1 MIGDARVIRGLAVA
15 LLTLGSVAAFVPA
28 ARSANL
34 LEVRAE
40 LDRREMGIGETALLT
55 LTIIAE
61 GVDVPPV
68 DLPPIAGA
76 DVKRQGESQGLS
88 WVNGRVIR
96 TLTIAFRVTPNAVGT
111 VTIPA
116 VRVESQGMVAE
127 STPMALRV
135 GKTPPPVQGGT
146 PELFARL
153 SLDKRRAYWNENVT
167 ARFTIYSR
175 VRLDGA
181 PAWDPP
187 DAPGFWT
194 EVLGSPRTQRVTING
209 VEYDA
214 TELRV
219 SYFPTRTGRL
229 VIGPGRVHL
238 RVVRRV
244 VSPDPWSAL
253 GLPETEIQ
261 EGALVTEQGE
271 VEVLPLPP
279 NAPATFR
286 GAVGSFEMDVRV
298 DRSTV
303 NAGEPVTVVTVL
315 RGEGNLG
322 SAGDPE
328 VSASHPARSYA
339 AGATTT
345 LDRTGNRLRGQR
357 RREVTLVPE
366 APGRFAILPVRFS
379 WFDPEDRRYR
389 TQVSDTIRV
398 VVRASAADTD
408 SLRPAMPT
416 GPVAALRSEPGRRGR
431 LTLEPPA
438 ASSAI
443 AIASLIAYAGAL
455 VSRRVRARLERDPRR
470 RRIAALESLVEDLH
484 ALAGADVAAGPAAIR
499 IGALV
504 RRALGVRY
512 DIDVEGRPVE
522 EAFERA
528 HAAGASP
535 EELAEVARILDALDH
550 LAFAPPGSADRKELP
565 GREAAERLVRRYR
578 EELA

>member
-1 MIGDARVIRGLAVA
+1 MIRGVTVA
-15 LLTLGSVAAFVPA
+15 LLTFGLVAAVVPA
-28 ARSANL
+28 ARGANF

-40 LDRREMGIGETALLT
+40 MDRREMGIGETALLT
-55 LTIIAE
+55 LTVIAE
-61 GVDVPPV
+61 GVDVPPAE
-68 DLPPIAGA
+68 LPPISGA

-96 TLTIAFRVTPNAVGT
+96 TLTIAFRVTAKEEGT

-127 STPMALRV
+127 SKPLILHV
-135 GKTPPPVQGGT
+135 GKSPPPVQGGT

-175 VRLDGA
+175 IHLEGA
-181 PAWDPP
+181 PVWDPP

-194 EVLGSPRTQRVTING
+194 EVLGPQRTQRVTIAG
-209 VEYDA
+209 VVYDA

-219 SYFPTRTGRL
+219 AYFPTRTGRL

-244 VSPDPWSAL
+244 VAPDPWSAI
-253 GLPETEIQ
+253 GLPETQVE
-261 EGALVTEQGE
+261 EGILVTEQGE

-279 NAPATFR
+279 GAPGSFK
-286 GAVGSFEMDVRV
+286 GAVGSYEMDVRV

-303 NAGEPVTVVTVL
+303 GAGEPVTVVTVL

-328 VSASHPARSYA
+328 VAASLPARSYA
-339 AGATTT
+339 AGPSTA
-345 LDRTGNRLRGQR
+345 LDRSGNRLRGQR
-357 RREVTLVPE
+357 RREVTFVPE
-366 APGRFAILPVRFS
+366 APGRFAIFPVRFS

-398 VVRASAADTD
+398 LVRASDAAVD
-408 SLRPAMPT
+408 SLRPATPT
-416 GPVAALRSEPGRRGR
+416 GPVAALRSRPGRRGR

-438 ASSAI
+438 ASGAI
-443 AIASLIAYAGAL
+443 AIVSLIAYAGAL
-455 VSRRVRARLERDPRR
+455 VGRRVRDRLERDPKRR
-470 RRIAALESLVEDLH
+470 RAAGLASLLDEL
-484 ALAGADVAAGPAAIR
+484 LAAGGARDAAGPSAIR

-504 RRALGVRY
+504 RRALGLRY
-512 DIDVEGRPVE
+512 DVDVEGRPVD
-522 EAFERA
+522 EALGRA
-528 HAAGASP
+528 RAAGAP
-535 EELAEVARILDALDH
+535 ADDVAEVARILHALDH
-550 LAFAPPGSADRKELP
+550 LAFAPPGSAE
-565 GREAAERLVRRYR
+565 GEGHSSREAAERLLRRYR